1 MMSTFNVFAGL
12 LIIIVLA
19 VFFRTIFKAR
29 VSSSNTQSQTNLRLL
44 RDQLKELAEDHRV
57 GNLSTEQYE
66 LSKVEI
72 EGRVL
77 EEVSK
82 EPRTMILSGR
92 YAKIASFV
100 AVILI
105 PVGAVY
111 LYDVIGSPEGQDVA
125 AFVAAQSESFDQT
138 DLQSLADKVIK
149 HIEENPEDTQAWGM
163 LARTYQAMHKFEE
176 AANAWERAY
185 QINPNDP
192 AILVDYAEARG
203 LTVGADLSGEP
214 TELINRALEI
224 DPDHGKGLALGGTA
238 AFAAGRYQL
247 AIDRWTRLMKAN
259 LADAQLMETL
269 QAGIAEAKIRLVQS
283 GEALVDEGIRSDE
296 SKQEPPVALL
306 SGVVRISD
314 SLRSSI
320 SAQDVVFIYARST
333 EGPPMPIA
341 AMRIP
346 VDQLPYSFSF
356 DDSFSLMP
364 NRKLSDF
371 SEFLVGARIS
381 KSGNEIRASGY
392 IESSTTVVRQGATVE
407 LTIDSTVP

>member
-1 MMSTFNVFAGL
+1 MMSTFNVFAGV
-12 LIIIVLA
+12 LIIVVLA

-149 HIEENPEDTQAWGM
+149 HIEENPEDTQAWVCS
-163 LARTYQAMHKFEE
+163 L
-176 AANAWERAY
+176 
-185 QINPNDP
+185 
-192 AILVDYAEARG
+192 
-203 LTVGADLSGEP
+203 
-214 TELINRALEI
+214 ELIKQCINSKKR
-224 DPDHGKGLALGGTA
+224 
-238 AFAAGRYQL
+238 R
-247 AIDRWTRLMKAN
+247 TR
-259 LADAQLMETL
+259 
-269 QAGIAEAKIRLVQS
+269 GS
-283 GEALVDEGIRSDE
+283 
-296 SKQEPPVALL
+296 
-306 SGVVRISD
+306 
-314 SLRSSI
+314 
-320 SAQDVVFIYARST
+320 
-333 EGPPMPIA
+333 
-341 AMRIP
+341 
-346 VDQLPYSFSF
+346 
-356 DDSFSLMP
+356 
-364 NRKLSDF
+364 
-371 SEFLVGARIS
+371 ARI
-381 KSGNEIRASGY
+381 KSI
-392 IESSTTVVRQGATVE
+392 Q
-407 LTIDSTVP
+407 TIPRYWLIMLRLEG

>member
-1 MMSTFNVFAGL
+1 MSSFNVFAGL
-12 LIIIVLA
+12 LVIIVLI
-19 VFFRTIFKAR
+19 VFFRTIFKSR
-29 VSSSNTQSQTNLRLL
+29 VFSSNTQSQTNLRLL
-44 RDQLKELAEDHRV
+44 RDQLKELSEDHRV
-57 GNLSTEQYE
+57 GNLSEEQYE
-66 LSKVEI
+66 LSKLEI
-72 EGRVL
+72 EKRVL

-82 EPRTMILSGR
+82 EPQTMTVSGR
-92 YAKIASFV
+92 YAKIASLV
-100 AVILI
+100 AVVLI
-105 PVGAVY
+105 PVSAVY
-111 LYDVIGSPEGQDVA
+111 LYGVIGSPEGQDVA
-125 AFVAAQSESFDQT
+125 AFVNSQSESFDQA

-163 LARTYQAMHKFEE
+163 LARTYQAMHKFDE

-203 LTVGADLSGEP
+203 LTVGGDLSGEP
-214 TELINRALEI
+214 TELINQALEI

-238 AFAAGRYQL
+238 AFGAGRYQL

-259 LADAQLMETL
+259 LGDAQLMETL
-269 QAGIAEAKIRLVQS
+269 QSGIAEAKIRLVQMEKS
-283 GEALVDEGIRSDE
+283 SVSEAVSSVETTSE
-296 SKQEPPVALL
+296 EVATIV

-314 SLRSSI
+314 SLRGSI
-320 SAQDVVFIYARST
+320 GAQDVVFIYTRSS

-346 VDQLPYSFSF
+346 VNQLPYSFAF

-371 SEFLVGARIS
+371 SEFLIGARIS
-381 KSGNEIRASGY
+381 KSGNAIRASGD
-392 IESSTTVVRQGATVE
+392 IEASPIVVQPGATVE
-407 LTIDSTVP
+407 ITIDSTVP

>member
-125 AFVAAQSESFDQT
+125 AFVCC
-138 DLQSLADKVIK
+138 
-149 HIEENPEDTQAWGM
+149 PE
-163 LARTYQAMHKFEE
+163 
-176 AANAWERAY
+176 
-185 QINPNDP
+185 
-192 AILVDYAEARG
+192 
-203 LTVGADLSGEP
+203 
-214 TELINRALEI
+214 
-224 DPDHGKGLALGGTA
+224 
-238 AFAAGRYQL
+238 
-247 AIDRWTRLMKAN
+247 
-259 LADAQLMETL
+259 
-269 QAGIAEAKIRLVQS
+269 
-283 GEALVDEGIRSDE
+283 
-296 SKQEPPVALL
+296 
-306 SGVVRISD
+306 
-314 SLRSSI
+314 
-320 SAQDVVFIYARST
+320 
-333 EGPPMPIA
+333 
-341 AMRIP
+341 
-346 VDQLPYSFSF
+346 
-356 DDSFSLMP
+356 
-364 NRKLSDF
+364 
-371 SEFLVGARIS
+371 
-381 KSGNEIRASGY
+381 
-392 IESSTTVVRQGATVE
+392 
-407 LTIDSTVP
+407 

>member
-12 LIIIVLA
+12 MIIIVLA

-105 PVGAVY
+105 PMGAVY

-125 AFVAAQSESFDQT
+125 AFVAAQSESFDQA

-149 HIEENPEDTQAWGM
+149 HI
-163 LARTYQAMHKFEE
+163 
-176 AANAWERAY
+176 
-185 QINPNDP
+185 DP

-296 SKQEPPVALL
+296 SKQEPPGALL

-314 SLRSSI
+314 SLRSNI

-371 SEFLVGARIS
+371 PEFLIGARIS
-381 KSGNEIRASGY
+381 KSGNAIRASGD
-392 IESSTTVVRQGATVE
+392 IESSTTVVRHGATVE